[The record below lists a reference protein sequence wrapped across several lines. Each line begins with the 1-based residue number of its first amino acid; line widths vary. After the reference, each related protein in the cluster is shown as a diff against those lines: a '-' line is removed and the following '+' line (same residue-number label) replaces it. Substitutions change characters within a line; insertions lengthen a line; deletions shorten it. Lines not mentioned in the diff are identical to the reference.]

1 MSRKCPPGVICF
13 ENTTI
18 VIFLLISG
26 VIIYLAYMQF
36 RNSSSKSGSEVTMG
50 SGSGSRSGS
59 IYDNDPSR
67 SGVYVYPPVYG
78 DGGNGANFLDL
89 IPRYGGGG
97 GGYTRGP
104 ADVLLNPYTPPL
116 RDDRYIGGIGV
127 NSIGLSGGMVS
138 GRGRGGGGGGVMI
151 PINVPTRSVN
161 SSYRQVG
168 ILTRVNGPET
178 ILSLMGRPLF
188 PSQDK
193 WQFYTMSD
201 KNQSVKLPVT
211 HKKRSCTSDL
221 GCDNIY
227 NGDTIY
233 VEGYNDAF
241 RATIYDNA
249 IQYSIP
255 YV

>member
-1 MSRKCPPGVICF
+1 MTRKCPPGVICF
-13 ENTTI
+13 ENITL
-18 VIFLLISG
+18 VIFFIIASI
-26 VIIYLAYMQF
+26 IIYLAYS
-36 RNSSSKSGSEVTMG
+36 RSTANSASGSSNSNSNNNSANTIDANRVGGGG
-50 SGSGSRSGS
+50 SG
-59 IYDNDPSR
+59 
-67 SGVYVYPPVYG
+67 GV
-78 DGGNGANFLDL
+78 GNSLSDSFIDL
-89 IPRYGGGG
+89 IPRVGY
-97 GGYTRGP
+97 GYTRGP

-116 RDDRYIGGIGV
+116 RDDRYY
-127 NSIGLSGGMVS
+127 NRGL
-138 GRGRGGGGGGVMI
+138 GGGVGGGVGGGI
-151 PINVPTRSVN
+151 PINVATRSVN
-161 SSYRQVG
+161 SAYRQVG

-211 HKKRSCTSDL
+211 YKKRSCTSDQ

-227 NGDTIY
+227 NGDTVY

-241 RATIYDNA
+241 KATIYDNA

-255 YV
+255 YY

>member
-18 VIFLLISG
+18 VVFL
-26 VIIYLAYMQF
+26 VITGIILYLAYMQF
-36 RNSSSKSGSEVTMG
+36 NKNSESTTSGT
-50 SGSGSRSGS
+50 RT
-59 IYDNDPSR
+59 IYDTDPSR
-67 SGVYVYPPVYG
+67 SGVYTYPPG
-78 DGGNGANFLDL
+78 HGGNFLDL

-116 RDDRYIGGIGV
+116 RDSQYIGGMGV
-127 NSIGLSGGMVS
+127 NSIGLSGG
-138 GRGRGGGGGGVMI
+138 GGGGIVI

-168 ILTRVNGPET
+168 ILTRVNGQET

-211 HKKRSCTSDL
+211 NKKRSCTSDM

>member
-1 MSRKCPPGVICF
+1 MTRKCPPGVICF
-13 ENTTI
+13 ENVTL
-18 VIFLLISG
+18 VIFFIIASI
-26 VIIYLAYMQF
+26 IIYLAY
-36 RNSSSKSGSEVTMG
+36 
-50 SGSGSRSGS
+50 SRSNANSASGGGS
-59 IYDNDPSR
+59 NNNNNNNNNNNANTIDANR
-67 SGVYVYPPVYG
+67 VGGVSGV
-78 DGGNGANFLDL
+78 GGVGGIGNSFIDL
-89 IPRYGGGG
+89 IPRIGS
-97 GGYTRGP
+97 GYTRGP

-116 RDDRYIGGIGV
+116 RDDRYYNRGLEVGV
-127 NSIGLSGGMVS
+127 
-138 GRGRGGGGGGVMI
+138 GGGI
-151 PINVPTRSVN
+151 PINVATRSVN
-161 SSYRQVG
+161 SAYRQVG

-211 HKKRSCTSDL
+211 YKKRSCTGDQ

-227 NGDTIY
+227 NGDTVY

-241 RATIYDNA
+241 KATIYDNA

-255 YV
+255 YY

>member
-18 VIFLLISG
+18 VVFL
-26 VIIYLAYMQF
+26 VITGIILYLAYMQF
-36 RNSSSKSGSEVTMG
+36 NKNSDGAMYGSMSTTSGT
-50 SGSGSRSGS
+50 RT
-59 IYDNDPSR
+59 IYDTDPSR
-67 SGVYVYPPVYG
+67 SGVYTYPPG
-78 DGGNGANFLDL
+78 HGGNFLNL
-89 IPRYGGGG
+89 IPRHGGGG

-116 RDDRYIGGIGV
+116 RDSQYIGGMGV
-127 NSIGLSGGMVS
+127 NSIGLSGGDM
-138 GRGRGGGGGGVMI
+138 GGGGGGIVI

-211 HKKRSCTSDL
+211 NKKRSCTSDM

>member
-13 ENTTI
+13 ENITLVMFFI
-18 VIFLLISG
+18 IASI
-26 VIIYLAYMQF
+26 IIYLAYYRSTSNNDGGTNDNIGNT
-36 RNSSSKSGSEVTMG
+36 RNTRNNNDSTNGVIISSMG
-50 SGSGSRSGS
+50 
-59 IYDNDPSR
+59 
-67 SGVYVYPPVYG
+67 
-78 DGGNGANFLDL
+78 GGNGGYLDL
-89 IPRYGGGG
+89 MPRIGS
-97 GGYTRGP
+97 GYTRGP

-116 RDDRYIGGIGV
+116 RDDRYINMGF
-127 NSIGLSGGMVS
+127 
-138 GRGRGGGGGGVMI
+138 GGGGGGGI

-161 SSYRQVG
+161 SAYRQVG
-168 ILTRVNGPET
+168 ILTRVNGAET

-211 HKKRSCTSDL
+211 YKKRSCTSDQ

-227 NGDTIY
+227 NGDTVY

-241 RATIYDNA
+241 KATIYDNA

-255 YV
+255 YY

>member
-18 VIFLLISG
+18 VVFL
-26 VIIYLAYMQF
+26 IITGIILYLAYMQF
-36 RNSSSKSGSEVTMG
+36 SKNSGG
-50 SGSGSRSGS
+50 SGSGSGT
-59 IYDNDPSR
+59 IYENAPSQN
-67 SGVYVYPPVYG
+67 GVYTYPPAYG
-78 DGGNGANFLDL
+78 ATASIGANFLDL

-116 RDDRYIGGIGV
+116 RDDRYF
-127 NSIGLSGGMVS
+127 NTIGLSTNMMGGIAGNMGGDV
-138 GRGRGGGGGGVMI
+138 RGGI

-161 SSYRQVG
+161 AAYRQVG

-211 HKKRSCTSDL
+211 YKKRSCTSDL

-227 NGDTIY
+227 NGDTVY

-241 RATIYDNA
+241 KATIYDTA
-249 IQYSIP
+249 MQYSIP
-255 YV
+255 YF

>member
-1 MSRKCPPGVICF
+1 MTRKCPPGVICF
-13 ENTTI
+13 ENITL
-18 VIFLLISG
+18 VIFFIIASI
-26 VIIYLAYMQF
+26 IIYLAY
-36 RNSSSKSGSEVTMG
+36 
-50 SGSGSRSGS
+50 SRSTANSTTGGS
-59 IYDNDPSR
+59 SNNNNNTITIDTNR
-67 SGVYVYPPVYG
+67 ISGGGVGSSIG
-78 DGGNGANFLDL
+78 DSFLDL
-89 IPRYGGGG
+89 IPRIGS
-97 GGYTRGP
+97 GYTRGP

-116 RDDRYIGGIGV
+116 RDDRYY
-127 NSIGLSGGMVS
+127 NMGLSSLGV
-138 GRGRGGGGGGVMI
+138 GGGI

-161 SSYRQVG
+161 SAYRQVG
-168 ILTRVNGPET
+168 ILTRVNGQET

-211 HKKRSCTSDL
+211 YKKRSCTSDQ

-227 NGDTIY
+227 NGDTVY

-241 RATIYDNA
+241 KATIYDNA

-255 YV
+255 YY

>member
-1 MSRKCPPGVICF
+1 MTRKCPPGVICF
-13 ENTTI
+13 ENITL
-18 VIFLLISG
+18 VIFIGIALI
-26 VIIYLAYMQF
+26 VLYLAYTQY
-36 RNSSSKSGSEVTMG
+36 SKNDTNNKNENTYNNYKDISEYKINMG
-50 SGSGSRSGS
+50 SGMGMGM
-59 IYDNDPSR
+59 
-67 SGVYVYPPVYG
+67 
-78 DGGNGANFLDL
+78 GGGFQDL
-89 IPRYGGGG
+89 IPRIGS
-97 GGYTRGP
+97 GYTRGP

-116 RDDRYIGGIGV
+116 RDDRYF
-127 NSIGLSGGMVS
+127 NTIGLSTNMMGGIAGNMGGDV
-138 GRGRGGGGGGVMI
+138 RGGI

-161 SSYRQVG
+161 AAYRQVG

-211 HKKRSCTSDL
+211 YKKRSCTSDL

-227 NGDTIY
+227 NGDTVY

-241 RATIYDNA
+241 KATIYDTA

-255 YV
+255 YF

>member
-1 MSRKCPPGVICF
+1 MTKKCPPGVICF
-13 ENTTI
+13 ENITL
-18 VIFLLISG
+18 VIFLFIACI
-26 VIIYLAYMQF
+26 IIYLAYSQF
-36 RNSSSKSGSEVTMG
+36 NRNTSTSNIHPNSNVIEISHKAYDHHRHRDGG
-50 SGSGSRSGS
+50 SGNGGGSGG
-59 IYDNDPSR
+59 
-67 SGVYVYPPVYG
+67 
-78 DGGNGANFLDL
+78 FLDL
-89 IPRYGGGG
+89 IPSFGS
-97 GGYTRGP
+97 GYTRGP

-116 RDDRYIGGIGV
+116 RDDRYFNQYGRSALDMTAMGGDI
-127 NSIGLSGGMVS
+127 
-138 GRGRGGGGGGVMI
+138 RGGI

-161 SSYRQVG
+161 AAYRQVG

-211 HKKRSCTSDL
+211 YKKRSCTSDQ

-227 NGDTIY
+227 NGDTVY

-241 RATIYDNA
+241 KATIYDNA
-249 IQYSIP
+249 MQYSIP
-255 YV
+255 YY

>member
-13 ENTTI
+13 ENITLVMFFI
-18 VIFLLISG
+18 IASI
-26 VIIYLAYMQF
+26 IIYLAYS
-36 RNSSSKSGSEVTMG
+36 RSTSNSGSGNNAANSSSNNNNNNNNNGST
-50 SGSGSRSGS
+50 
-59 IYDNDPSR
+59 
-67 SGVYVYPPVYG
+67 
-78 DGGNGANFLDL
+78 NGAVISYLGGGGGYLDL
-89 IPRYGGGG
+89 IPRIGS
-97 GGYTRGP
+97 GYTRGP

-116 RDDRYIGGIGV
+116 KDDRYFNMGFG
-127 NSIGLSGGMVS
+127 N
-138 GRGRGGGGGGVMI
+138 GGGGGGGGGI
-151 PINVPTRSVN
+151 PINVSTRSVN
-161 SSYRQVG
+161 SAYRQVG
-168 ILTRVNGPET
+168 ILTRVNGTET

-211 HKKRSCTSDL
+211 YKKRSCTSDQ

-227 NGDTIY
+227 NGDTVY

-241 RATIYDNA
+241 KATIYDNA

-255 YV
+255 YY

>member
-1 MSRKCPPGVICF
+1 MTRKCPPGVICF
-13 ENTTI
+13 ENITL
-18 VIFLLISG
+18 VIFIGIASIVL
-26 VIIYLAYMQF
+26 YLAYTQYNKNENNRINDDITNNNNKQLNEYLMG
-36 RNSSSKSGSEVTMG
+36 GS
-50 SGSGSRSGS
+50 
-59 IYDNDPSR
+59 
-67 SGVYVYPPVYG
+67 
-78 DGGNGANFLDL
+78 FQDL
-89 IPRYGGGG
+89 IPRIGT
-97 GGYTRGP
+97 GYTRGP

-116 RDDRYIGGIGV
+116 RDDRYFNTIGLSTNMIGGIAG
-127 NSIGLSGGMVS
+127 NIGGDV
-138 GRGRGGGGGGVMI
+138 RGGI

-161 SSYRQVG
+161 AAYRQVG

-211 HKKRSCTSDL
+211 YKKRSCTSDL

-227 NGDTIY
+227 NGDTVY

-241 RATIYDNA
+241 KATIYDTA
-249 IQYSIP
+249 MQYSIP
-255 YV
+255 YF

>member
-13 ENTTI
+13 ENITLVMFFI
-18 VIFLLISG
+18 IASI
-26 VIIYLAYMQF
+26 IIYLAYYRSTSNNDGGTNSTIGNT
-36 RNSSSKSGSEVTMG
+36 RNNNDSTNGVIISSMG
-50 SGSGSRSGS
+50 
-59 IYDNDPSR
+59 
-67 SGVYVYPPVYG
+67 
-78 DGGNGANFLDL
+78 GGNGGYLDL
-89 IPRYGGGG
+89 MPRIGS
-97 GGYTRGP
+97 GYTRGP

-116 RDDRYIGGIGV
+116 RDDRYINMGF
-127 NSIGLSGGMVS
+127 
-138 GRGRGGGGGGVMI
+138 GGGGGGGI

-161 SSYRQVG
+161 SAYRQVG
-168 ILTRVNGPET
+168 ILTRVNGAET

-211 HKKRSCTSDL
+211 YKKRSCTSDQ

-227 NGDTIY
+227 NGDTVY

-241 RATIYDNA
+241 KATIYDNA

-255 YV
+255 YY

>member
-13 ENTTI
+13 ENITLVMFFI
-18 VIFLLISG
+18 IASI
-26 VIIYLAYMQF
+26 IIYLAY
-36 RNSSSKSGSEVTMG
+36 
-50 SGSGSRSGS
+50 SRSTS
-59 IYDNDPSR
+59 N
-67 SGVYVYPPVYG
+67 SGGGNNGNNVGTNGVVISSLG
-78 DGGNGANFLDL
+78 GGGGGGGGNGGTGGFLDL
-89 IPRYGGGG
+89 IPRIGS
-97 GGYTRGP
+97 GYTRGP

-116 RDDRYIGGIGV
+116 RDDRYFNMGF
-127 NSIGLSGGMVS
+127 
-138 GRGRGGGGGGVMI
+138 GGGGGSIGGGI
-151 PINVPTRSVN
+151 PINVPTRAVN
-161 SSYRQVG
+161 SAYRQVG
-168 ILTRVNGPET
+168 ILTRVNGAET

-211 HKKRSCTSDL
+211 YKKRSCTSDQ

-227 NGDTIY
+227 NGDTVY

-241 RATIYDNA
+241 KATIYDNA

-255 YV
+255 YY